1 MRLLMAGKQT
11 QISAF
16 SLIFKASLVV
26 SLSCNE
32 TICSLA
38 ITSFLG
44 HSAAHYSY
52 MLWLKL

>member
-1 MRLLMAGKQT
+1 MAGKQT